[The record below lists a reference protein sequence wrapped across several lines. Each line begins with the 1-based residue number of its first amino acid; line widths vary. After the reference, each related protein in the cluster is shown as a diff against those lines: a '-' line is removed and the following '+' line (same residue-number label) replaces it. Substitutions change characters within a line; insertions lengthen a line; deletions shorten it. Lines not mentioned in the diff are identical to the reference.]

1 MVPMVTPALQ
11 EVLPTVA
18 AAAANVPGL
27 AKMEIPTAS
36 SNMHLEAAT
45 TLEVTWLLEIL
56 SMIPWVLGL
65 PENPVKG

>member
-1 MVPMVTPALQ
+1 MILAVTNHPCQGGDITPTVTPALQ

-45 TLEVTWLLEIL
+45 TLEV
-56 SMIPWVLGL
+56 V
-65 PENPVKG
+65 